1 MKNRILKALAHMN
14 GLALVLA
21 GCALDMKN
29 NTVPL
34 IVIAVTGAWLML
46 FAYANRYTNISKEAA
61 HENH

>member
-1 MKNRILKALAHMN
+1 MKNRILKALAYMN

-46 FAYANRYTNISKEAA
+46 FAYANGYTNISKEVEA
-61 HENH
+61 

>member
-1 MKNRILKALAHMN
+1 MKNRILKALAYMN

-21 GCALDMKN
+21 GCALDMNN

-46 FAYANRYTNISKEAA
+46 FAYANGYTNISKEVEA
-61 HENH
+61 